1 MIKLFIGAVA
11 EVFDNWSDGSNDPG
25 DLKPVAD
32 LATQLVDQE
41 LDATLD
47 EFLSRSI
54 AGISVGNILGAVAK
68 LLRLIS

>member
-1 MIKLFIGAVA
+1 MIKLFVGALA
-11 EVFDNWSDGSNDPG
+11 QVFDNWADGSHDPG
-25 DLKPVAD
+25 DLEPVAD

-54 AGISVGNILGAVAK
+54 AGISVGSILGAVAK